1 MININVNDVIEKI
14 CDSELITKQIN
25 MLKTLE
31 ISTKILEINNIE
43 YWLGYGTLIGCL
55 RHGGFIP
62 WDDDIDICI
71 LKSNLENLLSIKS
84 NEILIKKLHEQLYRI
99 SHNGWEI
106 DVFVLPEN
114 HEENIEMMMSEI
126 FPLKISKFNG
136 IKCFIPNNPTN
147 FFKRKYGNLNPITHC
162 LVWNHKINDMWSDGF
177 EMKKFKI
184 KFKDL
189 DKKWKKYKI

>member
-1 MININVNDVIEKI
+1 
-14 CDSELITKQIN
+14 
-25 MLKTLE
+25 
-31 ISTKILEINNIE
+31 
-43 YWLGYGTLIGCL
+43 
-55 RHGGFIP
+55 
-62 WDDDIDICI
+62 

-84 NEILIKKLHEQLYRI
+84 NEILIKKFHEQLYRI

-177 EMKKFKI
+177 EMRKIKI